1 MSRNTA
7 IYVLIPVVDRSHKRK
22 KDLLH
27 DVSGQRITKRKKK
40 NKHLKLTMNDI
51 PELSKETVS
60 SKNEE
65 DSISRRASE
74 LKNEKL
80 KSSTDDKQFKLT
92 NRRKKGRQVG
102 KTKRNIQAKRTFEEN
117 VDEKRLKRR
126 EQRRIRRAKAK
137 VTSLLNLLIFIIQF
151 TFF

>member
-1 MSRNTA
+1 M
-7 IYVLIPVVDRSHKRK
+7 YVVIFVVDRSHKKK

-51 PELSKETVS
+51 PELSKETVG

-65 DSISRRASE
+65 DSTYRRTSE

-80 KSSTDDKQFKLT
+80 KSPTDDKQLKLT

-137 VTSLLNLLIFIIQF
+137 VTSLLNLLDFYNSIHILLGLF
-151 TFF
+151 